1 MVKREASL
9 YDQMFMISNKIQNN
23 NLFMRK
29 IVVLQIVAFYFFS
42 CLVTYAQSQRYK
54 GISGKK
60 IRISFLNLPTL
71 RRDMETFLFIGGM
84 VIV

>member
-29 IVVLQIVAFYFFS
+29 IVVLQIVAFY
-42 CLVTYAQSQRYK
+42 
-54 GISGKK
+54 
-60 IRISFLNLPTL
+60 
-71 RRDMETFLFIGGM
+71 LFP
-84 VIV
+84 VR

>member
-54 GISGKK
+54 GIQKK
-60 IRISFLNLPTL
+60 VRISFLNLPTSEGIWK
-71 RRDMETFLFIGGM
+71 RSFLL
-84 VIV
+84 VEW

>member
-29 IVVLQIVAFYFFS
+29 IVVLQIVAFYLFS
-42 CLVTYAQSQRYK
+42 CHKDIRD
-54 GISGKK
+54 IRKK
-60 IRISFLNLPTL
+60 IRISFLNSPTL

>member
-29 IVVLQIVAFYFFS
+29 IVVLQIVTFYLFS
-42 CLVTYAQSQRYK
+42 CLVTYAQSQKYK
-54 GISGKK
+54 GYPKK
-60 IRISFLNLPTL
+60 DTDIFSEFATL

>member
-29 IVVLQIVAFYFFS
+29 IVVLQIVAFYLFS
-42 CLVTYAQSQRYK
+42 CQVTYAQSQRYK
-54 GISGKK
+54 GYPKK
-60 IRISFLNLPTL
+60 DTDIFSEFANPPKGYGNVP
-71 RRDMETFLFIGGM
+71 FYCGM